1 MMIVFVNSLH
11 STRQFNQ
18 LAVTHTRGSL
28 CSAVWVVSC
37 SEYMYS
43 KAHSPI
49 LYYDM
54 RVPRSHGIAP
64 NSRPETFFC
73 FI

>member
-37 SEYMYS
+37 LSTL
-43 KAHSPI
+43 KHTPLV

>member
-37 SEYMYS
+37 LSTL
-43 KAHSPI
+43 KHTP
-49 LYYDM
+49 LYYTM
-54 RVPRSHGIAP
+54 I
-64 NSRPETFFC
+64 
-73 FI
+73 